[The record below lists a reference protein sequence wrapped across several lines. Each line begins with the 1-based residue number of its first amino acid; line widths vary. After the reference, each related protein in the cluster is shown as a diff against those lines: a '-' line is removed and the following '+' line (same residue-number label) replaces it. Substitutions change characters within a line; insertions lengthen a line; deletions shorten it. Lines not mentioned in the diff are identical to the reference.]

1 MATSRSA
8 TSRTATLIAAALGIA
23 IAAGVGWGLHKASK
37 KRSEQRAV
45 VAIVGD
51 TTAQLRDALKTASR
65 EEVEK
70 IEGNMR
76 VAQAWSNPELSDAT
90 EHYLLGAREILR
102 RRVEADRY
110 EKKAAASR
118 AALLAHMNRAAR
130 RDTPWIRTALVLKKQ
145 VERDHLELD
154 VELRALA
161 DLLDMLPQ
169 ANKRLEPHVQPALL
183 LDEGLRKQMYRQV
196 VDEAK
201 RATAELERTRRLL
214 VPR

>member
-51 TTAQLRDALKTASR
+51 TTAQLRDALKTASP
-65 EEVEK
+65 EVVEK

-76 VAQAWSNPELSDAT
+76 VAQAWSNPELSEAT

-110 EKKAAASR
+110 EEKAAASR

-145 VERDHLELD
+145 VERDHLELE

-169 ANKRLEPHVQPALL
+169 ANKRLEPHVERTLL
-183 LDEGLRKQMYRQV
+183 LDDGLRKQMYRQV
-196 VDEAK
+196 VDESK
-201 RATAELERTRRLL
+201 RATAELERTRSLL
-214 VPR
+214 LPR